1 MDEKRQALEQIIEN
15 RKELTLGEELEE
27 QYTQFVMV
35 TLAGQSYAVLG
46 TEVTSIAKVETIT
59 PIPGTPDFMLGVM
72 YYQGQ
77 IESVM
82 DIKGMLGLEETAITR
97 RSRVIMATA
106 AQVQSGILVD
116 AVQDVVDLPQRGIL
130 PTLHTVEA
138 TKREFVAGEMKYREE
153 NVVILDLTK
162 LFERVLGQGHDGA

>member
-1 MDEKRQALEQIIEN
+1 MDDKRKALEQIIEG
-15 RKELTLGEELEE
+15 RKELALGEELEE
-27 QYTQFVMV
+27 QHTQFVIV
-35 TLAGQSYAVLG
+35 TLAGQSYAFLG

-59 PIPGTPDFMLGVM
+59 PIPGTPGFMLGVM

-82 DIKGMLGLEETAITR
+82 DVKRILGLEDTAITR
-97 RSRVIMATA
+97 RSRVIMAAA

-130 PTLHTVEA
+130 PTLQTVEPA
-138 TKREFVAGEMKYREE
+138 KREFVAGEMKYREE
-153 NVVILDLTK
+153 NVVILDLAK
-162 LFERVLGQGHDGA
+162 VFERVLGQGNGGS

>member
-1 MDEKRQALEQIIEN
+1 MDEKRRELEQIIED
-15 RKELTLGEELEE
+15 RKELSLGEEVEE
-27 QYTQFVMV
+27 QYTQFVIV
-35 TLAGQSYAVLG
+35 TLAGHSYAFLG

-59 PIPGTPDFMLGVM
+59 PIPGTAEFMLGVM

-82 DIKGMLGLEETAITR
+82 DVKKILGLADTAITR

-116 AVQDVVDLPQRGIL
+116 AVQDVVDLPQRGVL
-130 PTLHTVEA
+130 PTLQTVEA
-138 TKREFVAGEMKYREE
+138 SKREFVAGEMKHGEE
-153 NVVILDLTK
+153 NVVILDLARV
-162 LFERVLGQGHDGA
+162 FERVLGQGNGTS

>member
-1 MDEKRQALEQIIEN
+1 MDEKRQALEQIIED

-35 TLAGQSYAVLG
+35 TLAGGSYAFLG
-46 TEVTSIAKVETIT
+46 SEVTAIAKVETIT
-59 PIPGTPDFMLGVM
+59 PIPGTPGYMLGVM

-82 DIKGMLGLEETAITR
+82 DVKRILGLEDTAITG

-106 AQVQSGILVD
+106 AEVQSGILVD

-138 TKREFVAGEMKYREE
+138 AKREFVAGEMKYRDE
-153 NVVILDLTK
+153 NVVILDLSK
-162 LFERVLGQGHDGA
+162 VFERVLGQGNGGS